1 VSPTRRA
8 DSCNVVATWDA
19 KQMIT
24 LAKRIDAIRWT
35 NASVLKLA
43 GEKDPVELILA
54 RVRGMA
60 FEAMER
66 GWSGPPYD
74 PLEFAQL
81 SGVEVIPIE
90 EVEDARLVHHG
101 RRARIEFNP
110 NRSAERVR
118 FSIAHELGHLAFPDA
133 AEKIRYRAHSVEAQG
148 DDWQVELLC
157 NLAAAELLMPT
168 GSFPELA
175 EDISL
180 EHLISLSAAYFV
192 SIESALLRAVRLTA
206 KPAGMFAAARL
217 DGRRLR
223 LDYLSGSRAWE
234 PSIRA
239 RTITSAEALTRCTA
253 VGFTAKEVIDS
264 DEGALSLECV
274 GAPPYPHTRYPRIV
288 GLIRPIDGRPEAPE
302 ITYLYGDATNP
313 QGSGAKVIVHVAN
326 DTTATWGGNGF
337 APQLRARYP
346 GLQEGFREW
355 AKGPDGLQLGCIH
368 MHEVEEGL
376 SVCTMIAQH
385 NYGSQAAKIPLR
397 YLALEQCLRRL
408 RMELEG
414 SGTAVYMPTIGSGQA
429 GGDWGVIEEI
439 IARQLLGVAAA
450 VNVYLPPGAEVP
462 RAAPRQLNFQI

>member
-1 VSPTRRA
+1 MVR
-8 DSCNVVATWDA
+8 
-19 KQMIT
+19 
-24 LAKRIDAIRWT
+24 LARNIDAVRWT
-35 NASVLKLA
+35 NPSVLKLT
-43 GEKDPVELILA
+43 GEKDPVEFVLA
-54 RVRGMA
+54 RVRGQV

-74 PLEFAQL
+74 PLELARL

-90 EVEDARLVHHG
+90 EVEDARLVHRG

-133 AEKIRYRAHSVEAQG
+133 AEKIRYRTHSAEAQG

-175 EDISL
+175 DDISL
-180 EHLISLSAAYFV
+180 EHLVNLSATYFV
-192 SIESALLRAVRLTA
+192 SIESALLRAVQLTA
-206 KPAGMFAAARL
+206 KPAGMFAAARV

-223 LDYLSGSRAWE
+223 LDYLSGSRAWK
-234 PSIRA
+234 PSIGA
-239 RTITSAEALTRCTA
+239 RTITGAEVLTRCTA
-253 VGFTAKEVIDS
+253 VGFTAKEVVDS
-264 DEGALSLECV
+264 DEGTLSIECV

-288 GLIRPIDGRPEAPE
+288 GLVRPTDVRPEAPA
-302 ITYLYGDATNP
+302 ITYLYGDATSP
-313 QGSGAKVIVHVAN
+313 QGSGKKVIVHVVN
-326 DTTATWGGNGF
+326 DATATWGGHGF

-355 AKGPDGLQLGCIH
+355 ADTAGGLQLGCIH
-368 MHEVEEGL
+368 MYEVDDGL

-385 NYGSQAAKIPLR
+385 NYGSRAAKIPLR

-414 SGTAVYMPTIGSGQA
+414 SGASVHMPKIGSGQA
-429 GGDWGVIEEI
+429 GGDWSVIAEVVS
-439 IARQLLGVAAA
+439 RQLLGVVTA

-462 RAAPRQLNFQI
+462 RSAPLQLNLQI